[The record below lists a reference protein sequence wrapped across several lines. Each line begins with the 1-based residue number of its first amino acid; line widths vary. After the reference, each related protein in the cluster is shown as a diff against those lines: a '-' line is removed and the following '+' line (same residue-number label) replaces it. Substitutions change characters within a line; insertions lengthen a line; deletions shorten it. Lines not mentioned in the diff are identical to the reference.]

1 MSDTRPGIRTPI
13 AIGADH
19 AGFALKEDLR
29 KALEQDGYEFH
40 DFGTFSTD
48 RVDYPDIGKA
58 VAEAVA
64 AGLFD
69 RAILICGTGIGMS
82 ITANKIKGIRA
93 GAVSEPYSAMMAR
106 MHNNANVICMGGRVV
121 GLGLAIEIAKA
132 FLDNDFEGGRH
143 ANRVDKINAL
153 EK

>member
-1 MSDTRPGIRTPI
+1 MSDTLPGRRTPI

-19 AGFALKEDLR
+19 AGYALKEDLR
-29 KALEQDGYEFH
+29 RALEEEGYEFH

-64 AGLFD
+64 AEQFD
-69 RAILICGTGIGMS
+69 KAILICGTGIGMS
-82 ITANKIKGIRA
+82 ITANKINGVRA

-132 FLDNDFEGGRH
+132 FLESNFEGGRH
-143 ANRVDKINAL
+143 AGRVDKINAL
-153 EK
+153 DK